1 MASPE
6 EYYTLITGAGA
17 GIGRALA
24 VECASRGMHVVAVS
38 LPDSGLRELKDFVEK
53 KYGTKVF
60 VIETDLTRENAC
72 TEVYTRCMKEGLR
85 INVLI
90 NNVGLGS
97 TGPFE
102 SFDASFYET
111 QMKLNVLATGLLTR
125 LFITELKKA
134 RSARILNVGSMGGF
148 FHIPHKVIYSAT
160 KAFVYSFS
168 MALRAELRKDGISV
182 SVLCPAAVDTNER
195 VRAHNQTLSRTAK
208 SSLMKP
214 EDVAKYAVERMLR
227 GKALIIP
234 GFFNRCYLKLNNLVP
249 YGLKMRIISNI
260 FSK

>member
-1 MASPE
+1 MKSPD
-6 EYYTLITGAGA
+6 EYYTLITGSGA

-24 VECASRGMHVVAVS
+24 LECASRGMHVVAVS
-38 LPDSGLRELKDFVEK
+38 LPNSGLQELKSEIDEK
-53 KYGTKVF
+53 FGTKVR
-60 VIETDLTRENAC
+60 ILETDLTQEGACRDVYEYCVREGIR
-72 TEVYTRCMKEGLR
+72 V
-85 INVLI
+85 NVLV

-102 SFDASFYET
+102 SFDGAFYDI

-125 LFITELKKA
+125 FFVPELKKVP
-134 RSARILNVGSMGGF
+134 SAKILNVGSMGGF

-168 MALRAELRKDGISV
+168 MALRAELRKDNILV
-182 SVLCPAAVDTNER
+182 SVLCPAAVDTNEK

-214 EDVAKYAVERMLR
+214 EDVAKYAVRKMLQ
-227 GKALIIP
+227 GKAVIVP
-234 GFFNRCYLKLNNLVP
+234 GFFNRCYLKMSSLVP
-249 YGLKMRIISNI
+249 YGIKMRIISNI